1 MKMPQTHQCPINI
14 HPSLSNFESAEKFVD
29 KFVLNFFRCDMGVR
43 NRLVL
48 ENEDKGFW
56 TCSNLYDYFHNYM
69 KQAYSFYFPLTY
81 DNLHDTANPSILPD
95 GSAVPFK
102 NNFMRFFQT
111 WDFPPVFHW
120 SEAEVG
126 TKRNHAKNLTTAP
139 PDMGLDVTWEIEV
152 KGKDKAFIHLI
163 KRLHN

>member
-1 MKMPQTHQCPINI
+1 
-14 HPSLSNFESAEKFVD
+14 
-29 KFVLNFFRCDMGVR
+29 
-43 NRLVL
+43 
-48 ENEDKGFW
+48 
-56 TCSNLYDYFHNYM
+56 M